1 MQRLVVIVPVL
12 NEGARVATL
21 LRSLAAAR
29 AQGAQLIVVDGGSTD
44 GTVRVAQPWCDRVI
58 HGERGRG
65 AQLAAGISAS
75 QRPFIWLLH
84 ADSALPNDAAAAVVA
99 TLARGTAI
107 WGRFDI
113 ALSGNDARL
122 RVIAS
127 LMNLRTRLTGIVTGD
142 HGVFLRRE
150 LLLVVGGMPAY
161 PLMEDI
167 ELAKRLRRVAW
178 PIALSATI
186 TTSSRRWLQQGIC
199 RTVLGMWW
207 LRLRYFVGASPADL
221 ARKYYGE

>member
-1 MQRLVVIVPVL
+1 MNRLVVIVPVL
-12 NEGARVATL
+12 NEAARVVAL
-21 LRSLAAAR
+21 LERLAPAR
-29 AQGAQLIVVDGGSTD
+29 AVGAQLIVVDGGSSD
-44 GTVRVAQPWCDRVI
+44 DTVQVAQPFCDRVI
-58 HGERGRG
+58 ISERGRG
-65 AQLAAGISAS
+65 AQLAAGIGAS

-84 ADSALPNDAAAAVVA
+84 ADSALPINAAALVVA
-99 TLARGTAI
+99 TLARGSGT

-113 ALSGNDARL
+113 ALSGNDVRL
-122 RVIAS
+122 RLIAAM
-127 LMNLRTRLTGIVTGD
+127 MNLRTRLTGIVTGD

-150 LLLVVGGMPAY
+150 LLLTVGGMPAY

-178 PIALSATI
+178 PVALSATI
-186 TTSSRRWLQQGIC
+186 TTSSRRWLQRGIC

-221 ARKYYGE
+221 ARAYYGE